1 MVTFFFRCLVE
12 FRIACKLNQELLR
25 KYAISH
31 KILTETENG
40 FLFHSVTNL
49 KFGTFSTG
57 RRMKLD
63 KMFGEVEEVIRFV
76 NRKEADNGVVVG
88 WRLEK
93 VYAGNNLIK

>member
-1 MVTFFFRCLVE
+1 LFGCLVE

-25 KYAISH
+25 KYAISY
-31 KILTETENG
+31 KILTEIENG

-49 KFGTFSTG
+49 NFVTFSPG

-63 KMFGEVEEVIRFV
+63 EMSGKVEEVIRFV
-76 NRKEADNGVVVG
+76 NRKEADSGVIVG